1 MTTID
6 NDLTQVL
13 SSAQTEVMGETKLA
27 GAAGSPKIYT
37 TNNRLKPCN
46 IIINA
51 DCSSSVWSSIDS
63 INDGL
68 AGVKKAICK
77 DPVSAKAAHVA
88 VVAFSSEVKVL
99 PLADAGDIV
108 TLDESESASAE
119 RAFVPAELMP
129 EVRLRAKGAT
139 HLNESV
145 LAALKLERE
154 QVNRQAREGY
164 TPHRSVLV
172 ILSDGADYP
181 GGSVEEAAE
190 AINAAKREYGL
201 KVLFCAY
208 GDCPVGVSELLAPDG
223 FFQVEPGEP
232 IDDFLDLVGKFAC
245 VFSSDRPGAAPNVLT
260 NVDAPD
266 SPVHFISPRGMSFRE
281 FLAA

>member
-13 SSAQTEVMGETKLA
+13 SSAQTEVMGKPKIA
-27 GAAGSPKIYT
+27 GAADSPKAYT

-46 IIINA
+46 IIIDA

-68 AGVKKAICK
+68 TGVKEAICK

-88 VVAFSSEVKVL
+88 VVAFNSEVKVL
-99 PLADAGDIV
+99 SLADAGDTV
-108 TLDESESASAE
+108 TLDEGESASAE

-145 LAALKLERE
+145 LTALELERE
-154 QVNRQAREGY
+154 QVNRQARDGY

-190 AINAAKREYGL
+190 AINAAKRERGL

-232 IDDFLDLVGKFAC
+232 IDDFLDLVGKFAR
-245 VFSSDRPGAAPNVLT
+245 VFSSDRPGAAPNVPT